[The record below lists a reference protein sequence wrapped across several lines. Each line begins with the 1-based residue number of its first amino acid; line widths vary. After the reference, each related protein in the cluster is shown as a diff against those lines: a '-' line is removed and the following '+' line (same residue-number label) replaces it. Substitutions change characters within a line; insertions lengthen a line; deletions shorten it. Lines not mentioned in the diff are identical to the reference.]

1 MIRLGGPLFSTPE
14 SPESWALAV
23 RAAGYRAAFCP
34 VGLDASDAEIH
45 AYAQAAHTHDIV
57 IAEVGAW
64 SNTAS
69 ADAAVAEAA
78 ITHCQH
84 SLALAD
90 AIGARCCVNIA
101 GSRNT
106 ACWHGPHP
114 DDLSDAG
121 FDGVVELVRRIID
134 AVKPV
139 RSFYTLE
146 TMPWLFPDS
155 TDSYLRL
162 IAAVDR
168 PQFAVHFDPVNL
180 VSSPQRFFTNGAMIR
195 DFIERLGPHIR
206 SCHAKDIALREH
218 LTVHLDEVR
227 PGLGGLDY
235 RTFLSGL
242 TALDGDIP
250 LMLEHLPDEA
260 EYSAA
265 SDHIRSVGSAIGI
278 SL

>member
-1 MIRLGGPLFSTPE
+1 MIRLGGPLFSNPE
-14 SPESWALAV
+14 GPELWALAI
-23 RAAGYRAAFCP
+23 RQAGYRAAFCP

-45 AYAQAAHTHDIV
+45 AYEQAARKHDIV

-69 ADAAVAEAA
+69 TDPTVSEAA
-78 ITHCQH
+78 IAHCQR

-106 ACWHGPHP
+106 SSWHGPHP
-114 DDLSDAG
+114 DDLTDAG

-139 RSFYTLE
+139 RSCYTLE

-162 IAAVDR
+162 IQAVDR
-168 PQFAVHFDPVNL
+168 PHFAVHFDPVNL
-180 VSSPQRFFTNGAMIR
+180 VSSPQRFFGNGAMIR
-195 DFIERLGPHIR
+195 DFIERLGPYIK
-206 SCHAKDIALREH
+206 SCHAKDITLREH

-235 RTFLSGL
+235 TAFLSGL
-242 TALDGDIP
+242 ATLYGDIP
-250 LMLEHLPDEA
+250 LMLEHLPDED
-260 EYSAA
+260 EYNAA
-265 SDHIRSVGSAIGI
+265 AAHIRTVASEVGVT
-278 SL
+278 L